1 MSLNPYSLYCSVY
14 RNIAR
19 PLLFLTPSE
28 KIHERALETGEKISN
43 NKKAAGF
50 IRNLCNYDNS
60 ALEQEILGVKYRNPV
75 GLAAGFDY
83 DGNLAS
89 FMSSLGFGF
98 NTVGTVTA
106 LPYEGNT
113 GPRLGR
119 LVKSKSLLVNKG
131 FKSEGA
137 EKIFSRLAKKDL
149 SNITLGISIG
159 SSNLPEIDTT
169 EKAINDYSSTFN
181 MFNDV
186 EYVDYFELNVSC
198 PNTKIKEPFTNCP
211 NLSALL
217 SSLSTLK
224 IKVPMYLKLPNEIS
238 AADLFPLIDLALG
251 KGVSGVILSNLVKD
265 RSNPMLDEKEIA
277 KVSSLKGNFS
287 GKPAAVN
294 ANNLI
299 GEVYKRYGKDLVIV
313 GCGGVFN
320 AKDAYEKIKLGAS
333 LVQLVTGLVYEG
345 PTVAANINMG
355 LVELLRKDGYE
366 NISEAIGVGN
376 A

>member
-1 MSLNPYSLYCSVY
+1 M
-14 RNIAR
+14 
-19 PLLFLTPSE
+19 
-28 KIHERALETGEKISN
+28 
-43 NKKAAGF
+43 
-50 IRNLCNYDNS
+50 
-60 ALEQEILGVKYRNPV
+60 
-75 GLAAGFDY
+75 
-83 DGNLAS
+83 
-89 FMSSLGFGF
+89 
-98 NTVGTVTA
+98 
-106 LPYEGNT
+106 
-113 GPRLGR
+113 
-119 LVKSKSLLVNKG
+119 
-131 FKSEGA
+131 
-137 EKIFSRLAKKDL
+137 
-149 SNITLGISIG
+149 
-159 SSNLPEIDTT
+159 PEIDTT